1 MLYDCNLSKLWALR
15 DAFPT
20 IEIECYIQ
28 KPVET
33 KNLVRKIMAKLEW

>member
-1 MLYDCNLSKLWALR
+1 MNYEALR

-33 KNLVRKIMAKLEW
+33 KELISKINTELK